1 MPGEEGP
8 RGPYGLDGCD
18 GMDGAMGIPGR
29 PGGQG
34 PRGMYL
40 TILVNLKKKHRISVK
55 AYFLKK
61 ILTGNFLSLK
71 EQSIP
76 TSAINNYYCLTTD

>member
-40 TILVNLKKKHRISVK
+40 TILVNLKKNI
-55 AYFLKK
+55 AYQLKPIFEK
-61 ILTGNFLSLK
+61 ILAGNFLSLK
-71 EQSIP
+71 EQLY
-76 TSAINNYYCLTTD
+76 TNECDK